1 MVRVSSVLGVIGVGV
16 LTALP
21 AAAVERDAGGVAA
34 PKPQAEGQGNFA
46 LGAQV
51 GFYNP
56 NGLALRG
63 GFRPISLEAAAGWV
77 PTLLSYGSDQDPKL
91 KLLAPFEVTPQ
102 LLLGDI
108 KLGNEIHGAFRIGYR
123 YNLAL
128 AHGFTFGGQLS
139 KRWGHLQLEGLW
151 GVSVF
156 PNAADELRDEDAVPE
171 NTSFNFPPSVTW
183 GLSVGLMYYP

>member
-1 MVRVSSVLGVIGVGV
+1 
-16 LTALP
+16 
-21 AAAVERDAGGVAA
+21 
-34 PKPQAEGQGNFA
+34 
-46 LGAQV
+46 
-51 GFYNP
+51 
-56 NGLALRG
+56 
-63 GFRPISLEAAAGWV
+63 
-77 PTLLSYGSDQDPKL
+77 LLNYGSDRDPKL
-91 KLLAPFEVTPQ
+91 KLLAPFELTPQ

-108 KLGNEIHGAFRIGYR
+108 ELGNKIHGAFRVGYR

-128 AHGFTFGGQLS
+128 SHGFTFGGQLS

-156 PNAADELRDEDAVPE
+156 PNAADELRDGDAVPE